1 MEKTIERLNELA
13 ARKQRFTYDLRG
25 NCQVYSGVVAG
36 YRAAEEN
43 EHFTDLEQAILHAY
57 EHDSVIAGWRNA
69 DGSWCYDSCRMF
81 TDLPQAIRFA
91 ARERRRSVLNLNR
104 GEEVVVD
111 PASLA
116 A

>member
-36 YRAAEEN
+36 YRAGEES
-43 EHFTDLEQAILHAY
+43 EHFTDLEQAILHAF
-57 EHDSVIAGWRNA
+57 ENDSVVSGWRDAN
-69 DGSWCYDSCRMF
+69 GEWRYDSCRMF

-91 ARERRRSVLNLNR
+91 VRERRRSVLNLNR
-104 GEEVVVD
+104 GEEVMVD
-111 PASLA
+111 PTLLA